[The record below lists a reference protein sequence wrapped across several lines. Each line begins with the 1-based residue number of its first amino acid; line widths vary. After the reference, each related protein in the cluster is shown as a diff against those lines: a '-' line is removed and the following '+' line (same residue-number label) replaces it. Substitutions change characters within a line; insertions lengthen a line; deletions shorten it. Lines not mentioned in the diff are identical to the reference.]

1 MNSSALP
8 AFVTERPVRRRI
20 RPASRQALSLR
31 LAALLLCALIVLLP
45 LMMGNRT
52 PFTLSSSLLVMV
64 VLSLAAVSVPTLAGR
79 LALPDGAWL
88 WVLGLL
94 SALVVVQV
102 WPSTLLARLFGPYP
116 DSLWQHPD
124 FTPRHWSPNPGASL
138 RGWAAFIALLAIA
151 WLGRSLPTS
160 LRQWVLLAIVATAL
174 FQAIY
179 GLLAHATGA
188 QSIFGIWVRHGTDW
202 VHGSFSNRNLFSAY
216 LALIWPLA
224 VGIWFM
230 REVPALS
237 KLPGELKVTGSILCG
252 SILGTAML
260 ASGSRLG
267 AAAGVFGMLLALV
280 LWTRHRKLLHG
291 LSAWPVYLAAAGAF
305 VAALWYGLT
314 PLAERLIATPGEG
327 MRLDV
332 FAIMLKEFPGRWYLH
347 GTGLGGFEAAFRPFQ
362 PGQVTDWW
370 DYAHND
376 LLQWLVETGLVG
388 AVLVVMVV
396 AGLIRR
402 FKLSTE
408 RIALYAG
415 LAALGLVA
423 MGDFSWHI
431 PASQV
436 VLAFYLGVLL
446 R

>member
-1 MNSSALP
+1 MRRRMLP
-8 AFVTERPVRRRI
+8 ASE
-20 RPASRQALSLR
+20 QALSLR
-31 LAALLLCALIVLLP
+31 VTTLLLCALVVLLP
-45 LMMGNRT
+45 LMLGNRT
-52 PFTLSSSLLVMV
+52 PYTLSSSLLVMIIV
-64 VLSLAAVSVPTLAGR
+64 STAAVSVPTLAGQ
-79 LALPDGAWL
+79 LTLPSRAWL
-88 WVLGLL
+88 WVFTLM
-94 SALVVVQV
+94 SALVLVQV
-102 WPSTLLARLFGPYP
+102 WPSTMLAHLFGPYP
-116 DSLWQHPD
+116 ESLWQHPD
-124 FTPRHWSPNPGASL
+124 FAPRHWSPDPAASL
-138 RGWAAFIALLAIA
+138 RGWAAFVALFAVA

-160 LRQWVLLAIVATAL
+160 LRLWVLLAIVAAAL

-188 QSIFGIWVRHGTDW
+188 QSIFGIWERHGTDW

-216 LALIWPLA
+216 LALCWPLA

-230 REVPALS
+230 REVPGLS
-237 KLPGELKVTGSILCG
+237 KLPGELKVTGSVLCG

-267 AAAGVFGMLLALV
+267 AAAGIFGILLALV
-280 LWTRHRKLLHG
+280 LWTRHRRLLHG

-347 GTGLGGFEAAFRPFQ
+347 GVGLGGFEAAFRPFQ
-362 PGQVTDWW
+362 PSQVTDWW

-376 LLQWLVETGLVG
+376 LLQWLVETGLTG
-388 AVLVVMVV
+388 AVILAIVIT
-396 AGLIRR
+396 GLARR
-402 FKLSTE
+402 VQLSTE

-415 LAALGLVA
+415 LAALCLVA

-431 PASQV
+431 PASQT